1 MINPSFPSKAE
12 TAAPSFSLPMDG
24 FQLENTQG
32 RGVVNGIDFDKL
44 PPILR
49 TLLVSDGTVTKLLE
63 AYFWEP
69 IQVKRL
75 FHGEHPAIGEIP
87 ALGLKQG
94 ETVLRRR
101 VLMCGITTGRIYSY
115 AQSYIRA
122 DLLWPGVR
130 DDLVQGR
137 LGIGE
142 LLRGRRIETYRE
154 PLSYE
159 LTPAGELAPE
169 LDVKEEDLLIS
180 RAYRIFVGG
189 APCIFIVDKFP
200 IGLFS

>member
-1 MINPSFPSKAE
+1 
-12 TAAPSFSLPMDG
+12 MDG
-24 FQLENTQG
+24 FHLENVQG
-32 RGVVNGIDFDKL
+32 KGTVNGIDFDKL

-75 FHGEHPAIGEIP
+75 FHGEHRAAEDIP

-94 ETVLRRR
+94 DPVLHRR
-101 VLMCGITTGRIYSY
+101 VLMCGTTTGRIYSY

-142 LLRGRRIETYRE
+142 LLRGRRVETYRE
-154 PLSYE
+154 ALSYE
-159 LTPAGELAPE
+159 LAPAGELARD
-169 LDVKEEDLLIS
+169 LDVKEDDLLIS

-189 APCIFIVDKFP
+189 EPCIFIVDKFP
-200 IGLFS
+200 IGPFS

>member
-1 MINPSFPSKAE
+1 LN
-12 TAAPSFSLPMDG
+12 D
-24 FQLENTQG
+24 
-32 RGVVNGIDFDKL
+32 IDFQNL

-63 AYFWEP
+63 AYYGES
-69 IQVKRL
+69 IEVKRL
-75 FHGEHPAIGEIP
+75 FHGEQPIAEDIP
-87 ALGLKQG
+87 ALDVKQG
-94 ETVLRRR
+94 DSVLHRQ
-101 VLMCGITTGRIYSY
+101 VLMCGVKTGTIYSY

-142 LLRGRRIETYRE
+142 LLRGRRVETYRE
-154 PLSYE
+154 L
-159 LTPAGELAPE
+159 LTCRSGPANELARDLE
-169 LDVKEEDLLIS
+169 VGEDDLLIS

-189 APCIFIVDKFP
+189 KPCIFIVDKFP
-200 IGLFS
+200 ISRFA

>member
-1 MINPSFPSKAE
+1 MSSSSSYNPI
-12 TAAPSFSLPMDG
+12 DG
-24 FQLENTQG
+24 FNRENAPGNAT
-32 RGVVNGIDFDKL
+32 VNGIDFDKL

-75 FHGEHPAIGEIP
+75 FHGEQQAAADIP
-87 ALGLKQG
+87 ALDLKQG
-94 ETVLRRR
+94 DPVLHRR

-115 AQSYIRA
+115 AQSHIRA

-142 LLRGRRIETYRE
+142 LLRGRRVETYRE

-159 LTPAGELAPE
+159 LTPAGELARE
-169 LDVKEEDLLIS
+169 LEVKEDDLLIS

-189 APCIFIVDKFP
+189 APTIFIVDKFP
-200 IGLFS
+200 IRPFS

>member
-1 MINPSFPSKAE
+1 
-12 TAAPSFSLPMDG
+12 
-24 FQLENTQG
+24 
-32 RGVVNGIDFDKL
+32 VNEIDFENL

-63 AYFWEP
+63 AYYGES

-75 FHGEHPAIGEIP
+75 FHGEQPAAEDIP
-87 ALGLKQG
+87 ALEIKQG
-94 ETVLRRR
+94 DPVLHRR
-101 VLMCGITTGRIYSY
+101 VLMCGIKTGTIYSY

-130 DDLVQGR
+130 DDLVQGM

-142 LLRGRRIETYRE
+142 LLRGRRVETYRE
-154 PLSYE
+154 L
-159 LTPAGELAPE
+159 LTCQLGPANEFARD
-169 LDVKEEDLLIS
+169 LDVKEDDLLIS
-180 RAYRIFVGG
+180 RAYRIFARG

-200 IGLFS
+200 ISRFS

>member
-1 MINPSFPSKAE
+1 MSSSSSYNPI
-12 TAAPSFSLPMDG
+12 DG
-24 FQLENTQG
+24 FHRENTPG
-32 RGVVNGIDFDKL
+32 NGTVNGIDFDKL

-75 FHGEHPAIGEIP
+75 FHGEQQAVGDIP
-87 ALGLKQG
+87 ALDLKQG
-94 ETVLRRR
+94 DSVLHRR

-142 LLRGRRIETYRE
+142 LLRGRRVETYRE

-159 LTPAGELAPE
+159 LTPAGELARE
-169 LDVKEEDLLIS
+169 LEVKEDDLLIS

-200 IGLFS
+200 VRPFS